1 MGLSLKISQLRE
13 FLEEILKI
21 LYYYRGRVA
30 FSFAGVALG
39 ILSICI
45 IITTID
51 GANKKAH
58 DIFEVLGPDSIMVF
72 GGGERQRAARVRTSS
87 LTFRDAESLQRIEG
101 IYDLM
106 KVYQVRNV
114 MMKYEG
120 RKWQTQVVGSTTN
133 YFESMAWRFQV
144 GSVFTGEDYANAEAV
159 CVIGAKVYNELFQG
173 ENALG
178 KAILVGKLPAKVIGI
193 LEERGGSMGGPNID
207 DRVIMPLTT
216 VMSRIANEKR
226 YLGMMR
232 LKTNRDI
239 DKTVEDVR
247 TVLRNN
253 HGLRGTADDDFTIR
267 SSKDIMK
274 FVTVIS
280 GQLFLFL
287 GIASIVALVVSG
299 FVLANLFY
307 LTIQERR
314 KDIGIRRA
322 YGASRRGILLSF
334 LFESIIITLMG
345 GIAGILLSV
354 ILGGTFEKLFD
365 IPMLFSYKVVV
376 FALLFSFFTG
386 LLSGLRP
393 ALRASRIEPI
403 EAIRG

>member
-72 GGGERQRAARVRTSS
+72 GGGERQRAARMRTNS

-216 VMSRIANEKR
+216 VMGRIANEKR

-376 FALLFSFFTG
+376 FALLFSFLTG

>member
-13 FLEEILKI
+13 FLEETLKI
-21 LYYYRGRVA
+21 LYYYRGRVI
-30 FSFAGVALG
+30 FSFAGVAMG

-51 GANKKAH
+51 GANKKAR

-87 LTFRDAESLQRIEG
+87 LTFRDADALYRIEG

-114 MMKYEG
+114 MMKYKGE
-120 RKWQTQVVGSTTN
+120 KWQTQVVGSTTN
-133 YFESMAWRFQV
+133 YFESFSWGFQF
-144 GSVFTGEDYANAEAV
+144 GSVFTSGDYNNAEAV
-159 CVIGAKVYNELFQG
+159 CVIGAKVNNELFHG

-178 KAILVGKLPAKVIGI
+178 KAILVGKLPTKVIGV
-193 LEERGGSMGGPNID
+193 LEEKGGGMGGPNID

-232 LKTNRDI
+232 LKTSRDI

-253 HGLRGTADDDFTIR
+253 HGLRGTAEDDFTIR

-287 GIASIVALVVSG
+287 GLAAIVALVVSG

-322 YGASRRGILLSF
+322 YGATRRGILLSF

-365 IPMLFSYKVVV
+365 IPMLFSFKVVV
-376 FALLFSFFTG
+376 FALFFSFLTG
-386 LLSGLRP
+386 LLSGLKP